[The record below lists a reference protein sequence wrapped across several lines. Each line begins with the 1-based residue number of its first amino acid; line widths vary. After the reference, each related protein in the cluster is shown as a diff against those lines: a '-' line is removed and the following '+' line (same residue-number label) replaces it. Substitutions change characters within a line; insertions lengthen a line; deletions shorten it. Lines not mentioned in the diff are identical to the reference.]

1 MLEDARRLNMSDGK
15 PGQDDEQEEVRGVA
29 ARLSDIPPD
38 RLVEEVVS
46 VWDELIRVEEDL
58 TVSRQRA
65 RVLEMELGARG
76 DDGLMRVRLAELE
89 EALRVADA
97 RVSQRAGLLENERRR
112 RADREEGAGQ
122 GRVEELQEENSRL
135 LRSEEE
141 QMMLIL
147 DMEVQIERLVSVLE
161 EG

>member
-1 MLEDARRLNMSDGK
+1 VWRPDCRTS
-15 PGQDDEQEEVRGVA
+15 
-29 ARLSDIPPD
+29 PPD

-89 EALRVADA
+89 EALRVANA
-97 RVSQRAGLLENERRR
+97 RVSQMEGLLENERRR
-112 RADREEGAGQ
+112 RADLEEGAGQ

-147 DMEVQIERLVSVLE
+147 DMEVQIDRLVSELE

>member
-1 MLEDARRLNMSDGK
+1 MLEDARGLNTSDGK
-15 PGQDDEQEEVRGVA
+15 PGQDAEQEEVRGVA

-89 EALRVADA
+89 EALRVANA
-97 RVSQRAGLLENERRR
+97 RVSQMEGLLENERRR
-112 RADREEGAGQ
+112 RADLEEGAGQ

-147 DMEVQIERLVSVLE
+147 DMEVQIDRLVSELE